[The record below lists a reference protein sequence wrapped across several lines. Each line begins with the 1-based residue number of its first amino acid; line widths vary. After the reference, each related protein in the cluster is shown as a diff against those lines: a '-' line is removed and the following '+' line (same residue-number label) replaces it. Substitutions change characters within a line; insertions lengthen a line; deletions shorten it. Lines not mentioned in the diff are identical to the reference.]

1 MNRGRQLRELMSKGE
16 CVIAPGAYD
25 GLTARLVAQAGF
37 ASVYMTGG
45 GTSSGFGYPDYGL
58 LTMNEMVENAGR
70 IVDAVDLPVISD
82 ADNGYGNEL
91 NVYRTIQT
99 FEKAES
105 RGSISRIKYSQ
116 KNVAISKTRNW
127 SPSTTISQRSER
139 RPMHGGAT
147 ILL

>member
-1 MNRGRQLRELMSKGE
+1 MRH
-16 CVIAPGAYD
+16 APGAYD
-25 GLTARLVAQAGF
+25 GLTARLIAQAGF
-37 ASVYMTGG
+37 ASGYMTGG

-58 LTMNEMVENAGR
+58 LTMSEMVENAGR

-82 ADNGYGNEL
+82 PDNGYGNEL

-99 FEKAES
+99 FEKAGVAGVHIED
-105 RGSISRIKYSQ
+105 Q
-116 KNVAISKTRNW
+116 VFPKNVAISKTKNW